1 MIYRLLTSGIL
12 AGAAAG
18 LIAALLQFYFVI
30 PVLLE
35 GELFETGAMVHFA
48 TDGSPQSDRTDV
60 ALGGDWGRHALTL
73 GFNMLGYAGFG
84 LLLVALMALAEQQ
97 GLARITPRQGLI
109 WGLAGFIAVQ
119 LAPAIGLPPELPG
132 TVGAE
137 IGPRQAW
144 WMGTIIASAIGLW
157 CLAFAKGPVAL
168 VGIAFLLA
176 PHVIGAPHL
185 DAYWGVAPPE
195 LAAEFATLSLGAAAA
210 GWTVLGFVAGWLWSR
225 ET

>member
-1 MIYRLLTSGIL
+1 MIARLLTSGVL
-12 AGAAAG
+12 AGAMAG
-18 LIAALLQFYFVI
+18 LLAALLQFYFVI

-48 TDGSPQSDRTDV
+48 DNGSPQSDRTDV
-60 ALGGDWGRHALTL
+60 GLSGEFGRHALTV

-84 LLLVALMALAEQQ
+84 LLLVALMALAEQR
-97 GLARITPRQGLI
+97 GLADISPRQGLI

-137 IGPRQAW
+137 IGPRQSW
-144 WMGTIIASAIGLW
+144 WMATIISSAIGLW
-157 CLAFAKGPVAL
+157 CLAFIKSPLAL
-168 VGIAFLLA
+168 IGVAFLLA

-210 GWTVLGFVAGWLWSR
+210 GWTILGFAAAWLWSR
-225 ET
+225 GG